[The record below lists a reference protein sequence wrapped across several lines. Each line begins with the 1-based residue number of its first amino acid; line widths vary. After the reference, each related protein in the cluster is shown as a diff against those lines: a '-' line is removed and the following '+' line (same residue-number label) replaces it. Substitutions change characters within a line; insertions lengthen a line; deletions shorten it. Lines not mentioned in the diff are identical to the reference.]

1 MFYLDEDHKETMIK
15 GDTMLDDHRRVILIS
30 TDAQMET
37 LARAKTILG
46 DGTFKIAPSLRTQV
60 FIISAQV
67 DTDVFVPCCYAMLPD
82 ICEYCLHV
90 FVNVLYERRLQYRK
104 NTVFFFLFSP
114 CQIFSNV

>member
-46 DGTFKIAPSLRTQV
+46 DGTF
-60 FIISAQV
+60 
-67 DTDVFVPCCYAMLPD
+67 
-82 ICEYCLHV
+82 
-90 FVNVLYERRLQYRK
+90 
-104 NTVFFFLFSP
+104 
-114 CQIFSNV
+114 